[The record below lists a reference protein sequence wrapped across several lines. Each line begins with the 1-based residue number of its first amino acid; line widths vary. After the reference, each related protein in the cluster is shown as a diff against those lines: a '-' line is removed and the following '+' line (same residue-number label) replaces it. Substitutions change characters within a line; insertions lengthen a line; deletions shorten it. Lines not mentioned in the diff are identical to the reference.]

1 MKRII
6 KGDKVIVTTGRSK
19 GHIGVV
25 NKVLDHYV
33 VVDGANLIHKA
44 VKPNPNIQDKGGIKT
59 FESPVHSSNVALYDP
74 NSKKRS
80 KVSFRIEE
88 KDGKKIKVRYYKQSN
103 MVVES
108 RGEVN
113 D

>member
-25 NKVLDHYV
+25 SKVLDQYV
-33 VVDGANLIHKA
+33 LIDGANLIHKA
-44 VKPNPNIQDKGGIKT
+44 VKPNPNIQEKGGIKT
-59 FESPVHSSNVALYDP
+59 LESPLHSSNVALYDP

-80 KVSFRIEE
+80 KVAFRFQE

-103 MVVES
+103 NIVET